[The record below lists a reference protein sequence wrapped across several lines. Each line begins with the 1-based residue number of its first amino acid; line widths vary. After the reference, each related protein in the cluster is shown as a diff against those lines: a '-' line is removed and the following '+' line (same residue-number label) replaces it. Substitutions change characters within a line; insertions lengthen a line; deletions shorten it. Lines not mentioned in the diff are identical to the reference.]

1 MKINP
6 INQIGYQSNFYTKNN
21 ANKKIP
27 TFQAD
32 YDNKPVPP
40 IGKAV
45 AAASVVA
52 LISAMT
58 YTTKYDMEKDKQIPD
73 LEQRYDEVS
82 SSSYQPKTYKEEPEI
97 LTPEKKQK
105 PEKNQI
111 MADTTSKDT
120 TSHIKDLTIKQE
132 DLNTLINE
140 GNYKIIAK
148 GDTIELIPAD
158 DATKISHETDT
169 TVGN

>member
-1 MKINP
+1 MNLKEFLEDKNLSYMKINP
-6 INQIGYQSNFYTKNN
+6 INQIGYQPNFYTKNN
-21 ANKKIP
+21 TNKKIP

-73 LEQRYDEVS
+73 LEQRYD
-82 SSSYQPKTYKEEPEI
+82 
-97 LTPEKKQK
+97 
-105 PEKNQI
+105 
-111 MADTTSKDT
+111 
-120 TSHIKDLTIKQE
+120 
-132 DLNTLINE
+132 
-140 GNYKIIAK
+140 
-148 GDTIELIPAD
+148 
-158 DATKISHETDT
+158 
-169 TVGN
+169 

>member
-21 ANKKIP
+21 TNKKIP

-97 LTPEKKQK
+97 LTPEK
-105 PEKNQI
+105 NQI

-132 DLNTLINE
+132 DLNNLINE

-148 GDTIELIPAD
+148 GDTIELVPTD

>member
-21 ANKKIP
+21 TNKKIP

-82 SSSYQPKTYKEEPEI
+82 SSSYQPTTYKEEPEI
-97 LTPEKKQK
+97 LT

>member
-1 MKINP
+1 
-6 INQIGYQSNFYTKNN
+6 
-21 ANKKIP
+21 
-27 TFQAD
+27 
-32 YDNKPVPP
+32 
-40 IGKAV
+40 
-45 AAASVVA
+45 
-52 LISAMT
+52 
-58 YTTKYDMEKDKQIPD
+58 
-73 LEQRYDEVS
+73 
-82 SSSYQPKTYKEEPEI
+82 
-97 LTPEKKQK
+97 
-105 PEKNQI
+105 

-132 DLNTLINE
+132 DINTLINK

>member
-6 INQIGYQSNFYTKNN
+6 INQIGYQPNFYTKNN
-21 ANKKIP
+21 TNKKIP

-97 LTPEKKQK
+97 LTPEK
-105 PEKNQI
+105 NQI

-132 DLNTLINE
+132 DLNNLINE

>member
-21 ANKKIP
+21 TNKKIP

-73 LEQRYDEVS
+73 LEQGYDEVS

-97 LTPEKKQK
+97 LT

-132 DLNTLINE
+132 DINTLINE

-148 GDTIELIPAD
+148 GDTIELVPTD

>member
-21 ANKKIP
+21 TNKKIP

-58 YTTKYDMEKDKQIPD
+58 YSTKYDMEKDKQIPD

-97 LTPEKKQK
+97 LTPEKT
-105 PEKNQI
+105 QI

-132 DLNTLINE
+132 DINTLINE

-148 GDTIELIPAD
+148 GDTIELVPTD

>member
-21 ANKKIP
+21 TNKKIP

-82 SSSYQPKTYKEEPEI
+82 SSSYQPTTYKEEPEI
-97 LTPEKKQK
+97 LT

-148 GDTIELIPAD
+148 GDTIELVPTD

>member
-21 ANKKIP
+21 TNKKIP

-73 LEQRYDEVS
+73 LEQGYDEVS

-97 LTPEKKQK
+97 LTPEKT
-105 PEKNQI
+105 QI

-132 DLNTLINE
+132 DINTLINE

>member
-21 ANKKIP
+21 TNKKIP

-73 LEQRYDEVS
+73 LEQGYDEVS

-97 LTPEKKQK
+97 LT

-132 DLNTLINE
+132 DINTLINE

>member
-21 ANKKIP
+21 TNKKIP

-97 LTPEKKQK
+97 LTPEK
-105 PEKNQI
+105 NQI

>member
-21 ANKKIP
+21 TNKKIP

-97 LTPEKKQK
+97 LTPEK
-105 PEKNQI
+105 NQI

-132 DLNTLINE
+132 DINTLINE

-148 GDTIELIPAD
+148 GDTIELVPTD